1 MDIPRKSTTG
11 ARPRFPGRSS
21 SQTSNDCLRPQ
32 AIGIP
37 GIQSTNDVPP
47 PLPPPRY
54 NDDLAHGDD
63 LAWRWA
69 NKDPF
74 ESQRQLAPIKPGSSL
89 FGSYLAKRCTSDMD
103 LDDDDFAR
111 RNSSASTV
119 RSPSHSSSYHGASVP
134 TLARKPPSPTAS
146 NQRLVYLAFTPF
158 RARTVSGGRPTTQIA
173 GYSALAPGLEPHL
186 CEFPAL
192 RMQTGG
198 GLAAREP
205 IARIGKVGVSTT
217 MLTKIR
223 LHGEMP
229 LAQRDFDRSSQAYDQ
244 RLLSKIGKP
253 NSPPR
258 HQHSGSGDSIS
269 SGTKLSLQTKN
280 SQLLSAND
288 TPSSTFDPVSRWIT
302 SPASASTGVSPG
314 FRSGWRD
321 YMGPR
326 SPSVESASTPL
337 VLDPELFV
345 QVRGNGAEGA
355 LGNEDLTSNS
365 SRSHRGS
372 YDHGVLAEESE
383 MSHDTSG
390 LRDLNLGGNSRS
402 YFAGNNRHL
411 KRRAGSPISSDM
423 ARDDKS
429 PSRDSIPDLAH
440 PRGAHTT
447 TLRTPGAGARHYQ
460 TKYGSVSSTAS
471 SVSARHN
478 SYASSIALSVAASS
492 MTSASSSSPL
502 DPSPHTAYITSAP
515 TSATTLPTS
524 ILPTRSIDTNVQPSI
539 RKILATHASM
549 NEPRVPTRVGN
560 HFICDCCPKKP
571 KKFESEEQLR
581 AHQMEKQFTC
591 QYCNNRFK
599 NKNEAERHQNSL
611 HLRRHSWSCAA
622 ITNVQAAF
630 HPTSSPPTAQAQSD
644 TCGYCGEE
652 FPNQPRPDWDSRIEH
667 LTNVHKFG
675 ECNQA
680 KKFYRADHFRQHL
693 KHSHAGQSGKWTNI
707 LENVCLRE
715 EMPLNAAGGHS
726 PTETDPRLPRDVGID
741 GVTIDEDQEET

>member
-1 MDIPRKSTTG
+1 M
-11 ARPRFPGRSS
+11 
-21 SQTSNDCLRPQ
+21 
-32 AIGIP
+32 
-37 GIQSTNDVPP
+37 
-47 PLPPPRY
+47 
-54 NDDLAHGDD
+54 
-63 LAWRWA
+63 
-69 NKDPF
+69 
-74 ESQRQLAPIKPGSSL
+74 QL
-89 FGSYLAKRCTSDMD
+89 
-103 LDDDDFAR
+103 
-111 RNSSASTV
+111 
-119 RSPSHSSSYHGASVP
+119 
-134 TLARKPPSPTAS
+134 
-146 NQRLVYLAFTPF
+146 
-158 RARTVSGGRPTTQIA
+158 
-173 GYSALAPGLEPHL
+173 
-186 CEFPAL
+186 
-192 RMQTGG
+192 GG
-198 GLAAREP
+198 GLTAREP
-205 IARIGKVGVSTT
+205 LARIGKFGVS
-217 MLTKIR
+217 LTALTRFR

-269 SGTKLSLQTKN
+269 SGTKLSLQTRN
-280 SQLLSAND
+280 SQLLSVND
-288 TPSSTFDPVSRWIT
+288 TPSSSFDPVSRWIT

-345 QVRGNGAEGA
+345 QARGSGADGA
-355 LGNEDLTSNS
+355 LGNDDTSIS

-372 YDHGVLAEESE
+372 YDHGILPDSE
-383 MSHDTSG
+383 FEMNNDTSG
-390 LRDLNLGGNSRS
+390 LRDLNLGGG
-402 YFAGNNRHL
+402 ARHL
-411 KRRAGSPISSDM
+411 KRRAGSPPYV

-429 PSRDSIPDLAH
+429 PSRDSTSELAH
-440 PRGAHTT
+440 PPSRTHTSSG
-447 TLRTPGAGARHYQ
+447 RTPGARHYQ
-460 TKYGSVSSTAS
+460 HQPKYGSVSSTAS

-492 MTSASSSSPL
+492 MTSVSSSSPL
-502 DPSPHTAYITSAP
+502 EPSPHNAYITSAP
-515 TSATTLPTS
+515 SSATTFSTS
-524 ILPTRSIDTNVQPSI
+524 ILPTRSIDANLQPSM
-539 RKILATHASM
+539 RKILATHANM
-549 NEPRVPTRVGN
+549 NESRVPTRVGN

-571 KKFESEEQLR
+571 KKFESEQLLR
-581 AHQMEKQFTC
+581 AHQMEKQFIC

-622 ITNVQAAF
+622 ITDVQAAF
-630 HPTSSPPTAQAQSD
+630 HPAASPPSGQAQSD
-644 TCGYCGEE
+644 MCGYCGEE

-715 EMPLNAAGGHS
+715 EMSLDAAGGPS
-726 PTETDPRLPRDVGID
+726 PTNTDPRSPRSAG
-741 GVTIDEDQEET
+741 IDEDQVET